1 MKTSLRHL
9 SLTTRLSL
17 AFSMICCA
25 VFLGIGLLSYHNMQ
39 HLLAK
44 QRDQNLTARVER
56 IEIFLHDQESF
67 QILVQHPRLYENM
80 LGKEDNLLIL
90 RNQQQTLIEI
100 NPLNVHIP
108 AMAESKNM
116 SFVDNQLEFATTR
129 LAYKTVVFNQ
139 QHYQLIAGTQLSDAQ
154 ATLDQY
160 LWKLI
165 LYSVLGIIMASL
177 LGRWVGGYLLKSLNQ
192 LIAQTY
198 QIQGSQSH
206 QRIEAQSTSVEV
218 EKLRSAMN
226 AMLEKIQINYDQ
238 LARFS
243 EDIAHE
249 LRTPLN
255 NLIGQTQIMLMQSRS
270 QQELEQLLYSHLE
283 EYERLSKM
291 IDNMLF
297 IARSEHSDYLI
308 EKQNIDL
315 ASLILELVHYFE
327 FLAEDKNMAFI
338 LALETGVQIYAN
350 TDLLKRALS
359 NLMINAIDYG
369 LEDQDIVIS
378 TKSTGHHVEI
388 EVLTKNIFID
398 DKHLNHVFDR
408 FYQIDSSRHHK
419 AKTGGLGLSIVRSI
433 MMLHRAEASAYNS
446 PQGIVF
452 RLKMNSLENFEKL

>member
-1 MKTSLRHL
+1 
-9 SLTTRLSL
+9 
-17 AFSMICCA
+17 
-25 VFLGIGLLSYHNMQ
+25 
-39 HLLAK
+39 
-44 QRDQNLTARVER
+44 
-56 IEIFLHDQESF
+56 
-67 QILVQHPRLYENM
+67 
-80 LGKEDNLLIL
+80 
-90 RNQQQTLIEI
+90 
-100 NPLNVHIP
+100 
-108 AMAESKNM
+108 M